1 MADNDPCDSGTNPRA
16 RLSMAGR
23 RAALVGLLLM
33 LWVPMA
39 GSAEA
44 SQPSGMAPAA
54 VTAPVADPCE
64 QLPKDSATYK
74 YCKGDDADTGGDAAT
89 ATPAKDEKG
98 KDDNCRLLDGQAYEV
113 CKRDSGG
120 GDDPCDAI
128 KGPAKAYCERGD
140 SDGPPGTGG
149 AGGGL
154 TDGAVTSVRDLAD
167 SLIGKIKGL
176 VAPGHMWA
184 PEKADNG
191 LYEPFLWLGQ
201 HLAVAIFT
209 CVVVVCALTAWQ
221 GVPRLRQMG
230 ASTGWTLA
238 AVAGMASVPGIVM
251 LLNRAVSEAFTVAF
265 SSDEGTLFG
274 VISRDMEDAA
284 DKENPLA
291 LLIIFS
297 ALVVALAFAVLVF
310 MTRQLGIL
318 AFVCLAPVVLASL
331 ARGGDTDAVKR
342 WATRLLGLMFAPFAL
357 LLVSPF
363 AKLTEGSL
371 VVDSVLLIA
380 ADALML
386 RMIFHGVP
394 YFGPR
399 IARGARAMVEA
410 RTNSPLA
417 RAVVRAGAPDVYEQE
432 NKPRG
437 PRTVDTPGRAM
448 SQDRGLLFAAYGISK
463 PGRSGRL
470 TTESAVAKTRREQ
483 SESAARRAQIRQ
495 IQDQYQTPRGR
506 RAGDPAAPPS
516 PTRNPVPPPNTGPTP
531 APPTNP

>member
-1 MADNDPCDSGTNPRA
+1 MADKDPCG
-16 RLSMAGR
+16 
-23 RAALVGLLLM
+23 
-33 LWVPMA
+33 
-39 GSAEA
+39 
-44 SQPSGMAPAA
+44 
-54 VTAPVADPCE
+54 
-64 QLPKDSATYK
+64 
-74 YCKGDDADTGGDAAT
+74 
-89 ATPAKDEKG
+89 
-98 KDDNCRLLDGQAYEV
+98 LLDGQAKEL
-113 CKRDSGG
+113 CEGDRGSG
-120 GDDPCDAI
+120 
-128 KGPAKAYCERGD
+128 
-140 SDGPPGTGG
+140 GPPGTGG
-149 AGGGL
+149 DGGL
-154 TDGAVTSVRDLAD
+154 TDGATDSVRDLAD

-176 VAPGHMWA
+176 VAPGRTWA

-191 LYEPFLWLGQ
+191 VYEQFLWLGQ
-201 HLAVAIFT
+201 HLAVAIFM

-274 VISRDMEDAA
+274 VISRDMEKAV

-291 LLIIFS
+291 LLIILS

-357 LLVSPF
+357 LLISPF
-363 AKLTEGSL
+363 AKMTEGSL
-371 VVDSVLLIA
+371 VVDSVLLVA

-410 RTNSPLA
+410 RTHNPLA

-437 PRTVDTPGRAM
+437 PRTIDTPGRAM
-448 SQDRGLLFAAYGISK
+448 SEDRGVLFAAYGITK
-463 PGRSGRL
+463 PRRAGRL
-470 TTESAVAKTRREQ
+470 TTESAVAKTTREA
-483 SESAARRAQIRQ
+483 SESASRRAQIRQ
-495 IQDQYQTPRGR
+495 IQQQYQPPTR
-506 RAGDPAAPPS
+506 RQADPADPP
-516 PTRNPVPPPNTGPTP
+516 PTRNPAPNPGPAP
-531 APPTNP
+531 GPPTNP

>member
-1 MADNDPCDSGTNPRA
+1 MADN
-16 RLSMAGR
+16 
-23 RAALVGLLLM
+23 
-33 LWVPMA
+33 
-39 GSAEA
+39 
-44 SQPSGMAPAA
+44 
-54 VTAPVADPCE
+54 
-64 QLPKDSATYK
+64 
-74 YCKGDDADTGGDAAT
+74 
-89 ATPAKDEKG
+89 
-98 KDDNCRLLDGQAYEV
+98 
-113 CKRDSGG
+113 
-120 GDDPCDAI
+120 PCDAI
-128 KGPAKAYCERGD
+128 KGPGKAYCERGD

-167 SLIGKIKGL
+167 SLIKKINGL
-176 VAPGHMWA
+176 IAPKDAWA
-184 PEKADNG
+184 PEKAHSG
-191 LYEPFLWLGQ
+191 VYEQFLWLGQ

-238 AVAGMASVPGIVM
+238 AVVGMASVPGIVM

-274 VISRDMEDAA
+274 VISQDMEKAA

-297 ALVVALAFAVLVF
+297 ALVVCLAFAALVF

-363 AKLTEGSL
+363 AALTKGSL
-371 VVDSVLLIA
+371 VVDSVLLVA

-399 IARGARAMVEA
+399 IARGARAMVER
-410 RTNSPLA
+410 RTASPLA
-417 RAVVRAGAPDVYEQE
+417 RAVVRAGAPDVYERE
-432 NKPRG
+432 NAPRH
-437 PRTVDTPGRAM
+437 PRTVDSPGRAM
-448 SQDRGLLFAAYGISK
+448 SQDRGVLFAAYGVQQK
-463 PGRSGRL
+463 ERKGRL
-470 TTESAVAKTRREQ
+470 TPASTVARTRRNAADRTERNAQ
-483 SESAARRAQIRQ
+483 MRAARNQ
-495 IQDQYQTPRGR
+495 
-506 RAGDPAAPPS
+506 S
-516 PTRNPVPPPNTGPTP
+516 PNP
-531 APPTNP
+531 